1 MRLKDRV
8 ALVTGGSGGIGRAI
22 CTALARAGAAVA
34 LHYHRQQEQ
43 AESAAEEIRASGQ
56 RVELFQ
62 ADVAVAAQAQMLVD
76 RVVEAFGSL
85 DILVNNA
92 GITLGGGLVSDT
104 PIEDW
109 ERVMDVNLNS
119 VFYLSRAALPEM
131 RRRQRGQ
138 IVNISSNAVNSLPGG
153 SAAYATSKSGV
164 VALTKVLSKEEAR
177 NGIRV
182 NCICPGIIAAG
193 MGMGALER
201 RGPELAQ
208 QFLNTVPL
216 GRAGSA
222 EEVAPTVVF
231 LCSDEAS
238 YITGQNINVNGGDRT
253 ESYQ

>member
-119 VFYLSRAALPEM
+119 VFYLSRAALPQM
-131 RRRQRGQ
+131 RRQQRGQ
-138 IVNISSNAVNSLPGG
+138 IVNISSNAVNSLPAG

>member
-1 MRLKDRV
+1 MKLQDRV

-119 VFYLSRAALPEM
+119 VFYLSRAALPQM
-131 RRRQRGQ
+131 RRQQRGQ

>member
-1 MRLKDRV
+1 MKLQDRV

-34 LHYHRQQEQ
+34 LHYHQRQEQ

-62 ADVAVAAQAQMLVD
+62 ADVAVAAQAQLLVD
-76 RVVEAFGSL
+76 RVVEAFGGV

-119 VFYLSRAALPEM
+119 VFYLSRAVLPQM
-131 RRRQRGQ
+131 RRQQRGQ

-193 MGMGALER
+193 MGEGALER

-208 QFLNTVPL
+208 QFLNTIPL

-238 YITGQNINVNGGDRT
+238 YITGQNFNVNGGDRT

>member
-1 MRLKDRV
+1 MLLQDKIAV
-8 ALVTGGSGGIGRAI
+8 VTGGGRGIGRGISKRFAHEGACVVLAQLDPESGEHTRREI
-22 CTALARAGAAVA
+22 EEAGGRALFV
-34 LHYHRQQEQ
+34 QT
-43 AESAAEEIRASGQ
+43 
-56 RVELFQ
+56 
-62 ADVAVAAQAQMLVD
+62 DVAQREQVD
-76 RVVEAFGSL
+76 RLIARTLEHFGGL
-85 DILVNNA
+85 DIMINNA

-119 VFYLSRAALPEM
+119 VFYLSRAALPQM
-131 RRRQRGQ
+131 RRQQSGQ
-138 IVNISSNAVNSLPGG
+138 IVNISSNAVNTLPGG
-153 SAAYATSKSGV
+153 SAAYATSKAGV

-182 NCICPGIIAAG
+182 NCICPGMIAVG
-193 MGMGALER
+193 MGMGALAR

-208 QFLNTVPL
+208 QFLNTIPL

-238 YITGQNINVNGGDRT
+238 YITGQNFNVNGGDRT

>member
-43 AESAAEEIRASGQ
+43 AELAADAIRASGQ
-56 RVELFQ
+56 RVEIFQ

-76 RVVEAFGSL
+76 RVVESLGRL

-119 VFYLSRAALPEM
+119 VFYLSRAALPQM
-131 RRRQRGQ
+131 RRQQSGQ

-164 VALTKVLSKEEAR
+164 VALTKILSKEEAR

-193 MGMGALER
+193 MGEGALER

-208 QFLNTVPL
+208 QFLNTIPL
-216 GRAGSA
+216 GRAGNA

-238 YITGQNINVNGGDRT
+238 YITGQNFNVNGGDRT

>member
-1 MRLKDRV
+1 MRLKDKV
-8 ALVTGGSGGIGRAI
+8 ALVTGGSGGIGQAI
-22 CTALARAGAAVA
+22 CAALAREGAAIA
-34 LHYHRQQEQ
+34 LHYHKRQE
-43 AESAAEEIRASGQ
+43 AALAAAAQIGAAGQ
-56 RVELFQ
+56 RAELFQ
-62 ADVAVAAQAQMLVD
+62 ADVAEAEEARILVD
-76 RVVEAFGSL
+76 RVVDRLGRL

-92 GITLGGGLVSDT
+92 GITLGGGPVIDT
-104 PIEDW
+104 SIEQW
-109 ERVMDVNLNS
+109 KRVMDVNLNS
-119 VFYLSRAALPEM
+119 VFYVTRAALPHM
-131 RRRQRGQ
+131 RRQQCGQ

-182 NCICPGIIAAG
+182 NSICPGMINAG
-193 MGMGALER
+193 MGVGALER

-208 QFLNTVPL
+208 QFLNTIPL
-216 GRAGSA
+216 GRAGTA

-238 YITGQNINVNGGDRT
+238 YITGQNFNVNGGDRT

>member
-1 MRLKDRV
+1 MKLQDRV

-22 CTALARAGAAVA
+22 CTALARAGAAVT

>member
-43 AESAAEEIRASGQ
+43 AELAGDAIRASGQ
-56 RVELFQ
+56 RVEIFQ

-76 RVVEAFGSL
+76 RVVEALGQL

-119 VFYLSRAALPEM
+119 VFYLSRAALPQM
-131 RRRQRGQ
+131 RRQQSGQ

>member
-1 MRLKDRV
+1 
-8 ALVTGGSGGIGRAI
+8 
-22 CTALARAGAAVA
+22 
-34 LHYHRQQEQ
+34 
-43 AESAAEEIRASGQ
+43 
-56 RVELFQ
+56 
-62 ADVAVAAQAQMLVD
+62 
-76 RVVEAFGSL
+76 
-85 DILVNNA
+85 
-92 GITLGGGLVSDT
+92 
-104 PIEDW
+104 
-109 ERVMDVNLNS
+109 MDVNLNS
-119 VFYLSRAALPEM
+119 VFYLSRAVLPQM
-131 RRRQRGQ
+131 RRQQRGQ

-193 MGMGALER
+193 MGEGALER

-208 QFLNTVPL
+208 QFLNTIPL

-238 YITGQNINVNGGDRT
+238 YITGQNFNVNGGDRT

>member
-1 MRLKDRV
+1 MKLQDRV

>member
-1 MRLKDRV
+1 MKLQDRV

-119 VFYLSRAALPEM
+119 VFYLSRAALPQM

>member
-34 LHYHRQQEQ
+34 LHYNQQQEQ
-43 AESAAEEIRASGQ
+43 AESAADAIRASGQ
-56 RVELFQ
+56 RLEIFQ

-76 RVVEAFGSL
+76 RVVEDLGRL

-92 GITLGGGLVSDT
+92 GITLGGSLVSDT

-119 VFYLSRAALPEM
+119 VFYLSRAALPQM
-131 RRRQRGQ
+131 RRQQSGQ
-138 IVNISSNAVNSLPGG
+138 IVNISSNAVNTLPGG
-153 SAAYATSKSGV
+153 SAAYATSKAGV

-182 NCICPGIIAAG
+182 NCICPGMIAVG

-208 QFLNTVPL
+208 QFLNTIPL

-238 YITGQNINVNGGDRT
+238 YITGQNFNVNGGDRT